1 MDDEKMIL
9 AIQQHIAIYDKRE
22 DQQFFVIHLLFFL
35 FFLLPVWVIDVRKG
49 EQGQRGNFIEVA

>member
-22 DQQFFVIHLLFFL
+22 DQQFFVIHLLFF
-35 FFLLPVWVIDVRKG
+35 FLPPSGVG
-49 EQGQRGNFIEVA
+49 H